1 MLWRFSE
8 YRPQRSSL
16 TLLRTLAPA
25 DLARGG
31 QDPEKPWA
39 RANTLLGMT
48 RGGIGSTVVR
58 VHRTV
63 GRGVTVYRL
72 KGGTKTP
79 TNLQSAASAHYRTAP
94 GVRG

>member
-1 MLWRFSE
+1 MSIDHNGRVSHYCVRWR
-8 YRPQRSSL
+8 R
-16 TLLRTLAPA
+16 RTGRG
-25 DLARGG
+25 ARKDTG
-31 QDPEKPWA
+31 PEKPLA

-72 KGGTKTP
+72 KGGTKAP
-79 TNLQSAASAHYRTAP
+79 TNLQSAALAHYRTAP
-94 GVRG
+94 GVRGE